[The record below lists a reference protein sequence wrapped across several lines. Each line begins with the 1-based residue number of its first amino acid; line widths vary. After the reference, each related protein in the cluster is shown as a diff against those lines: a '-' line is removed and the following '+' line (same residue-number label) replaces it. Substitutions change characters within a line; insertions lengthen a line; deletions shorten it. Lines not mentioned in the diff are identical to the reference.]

1 MRRTANTAAVSAP
14 ASAAVSAL
22 ASASASVAV
31 AVAAVAVAVPR
42 PGLLTPR
49 PGLSRE
55 ESFQEPGFFGAAF
68 GCALATAS
76 TARFAS
82 RSKVRKES
90 AWVGHG
96 GG

>member
-1 MRRTANTAAVSAP
+1 VT
-14 ASAAVSAL
+14 
-22 ASASASVAV
+22 ASVAV
-31 AVAAVAVAVPR
+31 AVPVPAPVPAAAAPR
-42 PGLLTPR
+42 LGLLAPR

-55 ESFQEPGFFGAAF
+55 VSFQEPGLFGGASGCAS

-90 AWVGHG
+90 AWSG
-96 GG
+96 